1 MGKIG
6 ERHDVA
12 VAGAVGVVVR
22 CAVLGVEAAAIA
34 AWIVHEL
41 APVGVNA
48 SRVEHVV
55 VVAAAF
61 VVGVV
66 GIAGCAAAVGAV
78 GVIVRCL
85 VSDVVVVGVVAVAGG
100 LCLRLHARAC
110 IALTCASDF
119 FWLCAVLRFGFCG
132 FGQFGPCGGN

>member
-1 MGKIG
+1 M
-6 ERHDVA
+6 
-12 VAGAVGVVVR
+12 R
-22 CAVLGVEAAAIA
+22 CAVLGVEVAAVA

-41 APVGVNA
+41 APADVDASGVE
-48 SRVEHVV
+48 RVV

-66 GIAGCAAAVGAV
+66 GVAGCAAAVGAV
-78 GVIVRCL
+78 GVVVRCL
-85 VSDVVVVGVVAVAGG
+85 VSNVVVAGVVVIAGN
-100 LCLRLHARAC
+100 LCLLWPRGRAF

-132 FGQFGPCGGN
+132 FGRFGRCGGD

>member
-1 MGKIG
+1 MV
-6 ERHDVA
+6 VA
-12 VAGAVGVVVR
+12 R
-22 CAVLGVEAAAIA
+22 YAVLVIEAAAVA

-41 APVGVNA
+41 APAGVDA
-48 SRVEHVV
+48 SGVERVV

-66 GIAGCAAAVGAV
+66 GVAGCAAAVGAV

-85 VSDVVVVGVVAVAGG
+85 VSDVVVAGVVAVGGG

-132 FGQFGPCGGN
+132 FGRFGWCGGD